1 MLRVLVLVAVAATRI
16 GCTFGVVDCTTTSLA
31 GAGALA
37 VTGAL
42 AGTGV
47 LAVAGALAGALAGV
61 LAGAAVLAP
70 ELLPP
75 PPPHP

>member
-42 AGTGV
+42 AGTAV
-47 LAVAGALAGALAGV
+47 LAVAGALAGV

-75 PPPHP
+75 PHP

>member
-1 MLRVLVLVAVAATRI
+1 LRVLVLVAVAATRI
-16 GCTFGVVDCTTTSLA
+16 GCTFGVVDCTTTLLA

-47 LAVAGALAGALAGV
+47 LAVVGALAGV

>member
-1 MLRVLVLVAVAATRI
+1 MLRVLVPVAVAATRI
-16 GCTFGVVDCTTTSLA
+16 GCTFGVVDCTTTL
-31 GAGALA
+31 
-37 VTGAL
+37 L

-47 LAVAGALAGALAGV
+47 LAVAGAVAGALAGV